1 MRRNCW
7 LILGTIYSCDFLDH
21 IKLMA
26 TRDNGLFFGKIPIF
40 EGLGLFCIGNM
51 DGSPQVSQSYDWC

>member
-7 LILGTIYSCDFLDH
+7 LILGTIYSCDQNF
-21 IKLMA
+21 MA
-26 TRDNGLFFGKIPIF
+26 TRDNGLFFVEIPVF
-40 EGLGLFCIGNM
+40 EGLGPFCIGNM